1 VGEKPLKSQRW
12 KWLSGY
18 TLDAVERVIVACLY
32 AYFVYN
38 IAADILARGN
48 LVSLILLISE
58 SAVLVFVLLRRP
70 TADITSRP
78 ADWAF
83 GFAGTTAALLVLP
96 AADATPLLPGGII
109 LALMLGGAVLQI
121 TAKFFLRRSFGIVA
135 ANRGVKV
142 GGPYR
147 YIRHPMY
154 AGYILNQ
161 FGFLLANPTA
171 RNLAIYSLCWGFQI
185 CRILAEER
193 LLIRDEAYRGLV
205 ARVPYRLIP
214 KVF

>member
-1 VGEKPLKSQRW
+1 LKPARFQ
-12 KWLSGY
+12 WLGGY
-18 TLDAVERVIVACLY
+18 TLDAIERVIVATLY

-38 IAADILARGN
+38 IASDILARGN
-48 LVSLILLISE
+48 LLSLILLLSE
-58 SAVLVFVLLRRP
+58 STVLVFVLLRRP

-96 AADATPLLPGGII
+96 VPDATPLIPGGII
-109 LALMLGGAVLQI
+109 LALMLGGAALQI

-135 ANRGVKV
+135 ANRGIKA

-161 FGFLLANPTA
+161 FGFLLANPSA
-171 RNLAIYSLCWGFQI
+171 RNLAVYSLCWGFQV

-193 LLIRDEAYRGLV
+193 LLIHDEAYRGLV
-205 ARVPYRLIP
+205 TRVPYRLIP